1 MFPLSLYQ
9 LAETTLHQLRRQGD
23 TIGSVESCTGG
34 LIGATFTE
42 VPGSSDV
49 FMGGLMTYSNAL
61 KHALAQVP
69 EALIAQHGAV
79 SEPVARAMAE
89 GGRSV
94 LGVDWCVSA
103 TGVAGPGG
111 GTAEKPVGCV
121 HVAIAHA
128 RGCWHAKLQLSGDR
142 TDIRLHTVRALLE
155 QLQAMTAIVAA

>member
-1 MFPLSLYQ
+1 MLPLSLYQ
-9 LAETTLHQLRRQGD
+9 LAETVLHQLRRQGQ

-34 LIGATFTE
+34 LIGTTLTE

-49 FMGGLMTYSNAL
+49 FSGGLITYSNTL
-61 KHALAQVP
+61 KHRLAHVP
-69 EALIAQHGAV
+69 EAMIATHGAV

-89 GGRSV
+89 GGRLA
-94 LGVDWCVSA
+94 LGVDWCMAA

-128 RGCWHAKLQLSGDR
+128 HGCWHAKLQIQGDR
-142 TDIRLHTVRALLE
+142 TDIRLHTVRTLLE
-155 QLQAMTAIVAA
+155 RIVAMTEIAAA